1 MVAEDKKHPKRNIV
15 IVMLS
20 NYLCLR
26 SIELAAI
33 KISDVLEQN
42 TIQKVLRLVA
52 AYTKADKDR
61 DVTGKQICYQGTTL
75 PDGKKS

>member
-1 MVAEDKKHPKRNIV
+1 MTTQNRGRPTGKTGKLTFFDDKELNRVLRVAEDKKHPKRNID

-26 SIELAAI
+26 SIELAAL

-42 TIQKVLRLVA
+42 TI
-52 AYTKADKDR
+52 
-61 DVTGKQICYQGTTL
+61 
-75 PDGKKS
+75 

>member
-1 MVAEDKKHPKRNIV
+1 LDDKELNRVLMVAEDKKHPKRNIV

-42 TIQKVLRLVA
+42 TI
-52 AYTKADKDR
+52 
-61 DVTGKQICYQGTTL
+61 
-75 PDGKKS
+75 